1 MVFIRNYA
9 DKLNIQARDRVSMAA
24 DKLAELSGHKYIN
37 LETYKK
43 NGQPV
48 STPVWFM
55 IDNGLVYVV
64 TSADTG
70 KVKRLRNN
78 PAVRIMPSGFRGE
91 RKGEWINGRARFAEG
106 EEAERAIQLRKK
118 RYGMQARLV
127 GMIRGTSTV
136 IAIELS

>member
-1 MVFIRNYA
+1 MV
-9 DKLNIQARDRVSMAA
+9 A
-24 DKLAELSGHKYIN
+24 DKLAELAKHKYIN

-55 IDNGLVYVV
+55 IDNNLVYVV
-64 TSADTG
+64 TSSDTG
-70 KVKRLRNN
+70 KAKRLRNN

-91 RKGEWINGRARFAEG
+91 PKGEWIEGKARFAEG
-106 EEAERAIQLRKK
+106 TEAEHAIQLRKK
-118 RYGMQARLV
+118 RYGLQARLA
-127 GMIRGTSTV
+127 GMIRGASTV